1 MNKDMKLTYRGIGYD
16 SEPQRFTLME
26 GEIGGKY
33 RGNDWQ
39 VRYPRHIPVPATRH
53 ELTYRGAQYQ
63 LGEPVSTPVAPVA
76 PKARQVR
83 TLMDAQPADKVMEE
97 VAKLHRNN
105 ICRSL
110 ERRMQAA
117 RMLGN
122 EDLMEQLQQESQELT
137 CYPY

>member
-1 MNKDMKLTYRGIGYD
+1 MKLTYRGIGYE
-16 SEPQRFTLME
+16 SQPQTFNLME

-39 VRYPRHIPVPATRH
+39 VSYPRHIPVPPTMSQ
-53 ELTYRGAQYQ
+53 LTYRGVQYNS
-63 LGEPVSTPVAPVA
+63 GATVTTPVPEVV
-76 PKARQVR
+76 PKKGIGAMGR
-83 TLMDAQPADKVMEE
+83 TLVDANPAKKIMEE

-117 RMLGN
+117 KMRGDD
-122 EDLMEQLQQESQELT
+122 DLIEQLQMESQQLT

>member
-1 MNKDMKLTYRGIGYD
+1 MKLTYRGIGYD
-16 SEPQRFTLME
+16 SEPQSFNLME

-39 VRYPRHIPVPATRH
+39 VRYPRHIPVPATLP
-53 ELTYRGAQYQ
+53 ELTYRGAHYNS
-63 LGEPVSTPVAPVA
+63 GEGVTTPVPQVT
-76 PKARQVR
+76 PKPQQVR
-83 TLMDAQPADKVMEE
+83 TLMDAQPANKVMEE

-117 RMLGN
+117 RMRGN
-122 EDLMEQLQQESQELT
+122 EDLMEQLQQESQQLT

>member
-1 MNKDMKLTYRGIGYD
+1 MKLTYRGIGYD
-16 SEPQRFTLME
+16 SEPQGFNLME
-26 GEIGGKY
+26 AEIGGKY

-39 VRYPRHIPVPATRH
+39 VRYPRHIPVPATVN
-53 ELTYRGAQYQ
+53 ELSYRGARYNS
-63 LGEPVSTPVAPVA
+63 GETVTTPVAPVTA
-76 PKARQVR
+76 KTGRVR
-83 TLMDAQPADKVMEE
+83 HLMDAPPGEKVMEE

-117 RMLGN
+117 KMLGN
-122 EDLMEQLQQESQELT
+122 KDLMEQLQMESQQLT